1 MQPMSPVVR
10 VAIVAGML
18 LTLLA
23 LYWSTV
29 SYHYG
34 GDGLLFAG
42 SVEAVRAGNYSQTTL
57 LVFFH
62 AHHVLYGPAGLLV
75 HAPWDPAT
83 SAVTTMAM
91 GNGVLAVLTCWVFF
105 LLARAVGATKPGAF
119 LAAATLAVSFAF
131 WFFAVYA
138 ETYMLAQFGAVVFC
152 WLAARRRAETL
163 DTGAQFRS
171 AVALSF
177 VWVLAIGGHIVNV
190 LLIVPLIVWEL
201 AQRRRVRLL
210 ATVTGGALAT
220 LAVYLVAMR
229 WTGAPWTV
237 AGLIDWIRPQG
248 DYVDTS
254 AAGVAST
261 LSALALGIG
270 PGVLDTF
277 WSGPWLGL
285 VLLAAAAL
293 LLRRPGHADR
303 AVWRWLVAWF
313 LTYLVFFSV
322 WDAGNIEFSLWL
334 VVPLLLSLACLDAGL
349 AAGRSRHAWRAGW
362 VLLIIVV
369 AATNYTKEIGPH
381 RDPATNI
388 YLQIAHALSE
398 KMGPSDLLLIS
409 GVGPSARYK
418 FYLPYFSGRTSYGLR
433 DRLNALGET
442 GLRAEL
448 DTLRES
454 VARGER
460 RMFCLPELFGPEG
473 VGEIEASRFPRDVFN
488 RLRNEFL
495 PAGRLVLKDGQ
506 TVDLQTWVP

>member
-1 MQPMSPVVR
+1 MQPTSPVVR
-10 VAIVAGML
+10 VAIIAGAL

-62 AHHVLYGPAGLLV
+62 AHHVLYGPVGLLI
-75 HAPWDPAT
+75 HTPWDPAT
-83 SAVTTMAM
+83 PAVTTMAM

-105 LLARAVGATKPGAF
+105 LLARAVGAARPGAF
-119 LAAATLAVSFAF
+119 LATATLAVSFAF
-131 WFFAVYA
+131 WLFAVHA
-138 ETYMLAQFGAVVFC
+138 ETYMLAQFGAVTFC
-152 WLAARRRAETL
+152 WLAARRREEALGTAVQL
-163 DTGAQFRS
+163 RS
-171 AVALSF
+171 AAGLSL
-177 VWVLAIGGHIVNV
+177 VWALAIGGHIANV

-201 AQRRRVRLL
+201 AHRRRVRLL
-210 ATVTGGALAT
+210 ATVTGGAVTT
-220 LAVYLVAMR
+220 LVVYLTAMR

-248 DYVDTS
+248 NYVDTS
-254 AAGVAST
+254 AAGAAST

-270 PGVLDTF
+270 PGVLNTV
-277 WSGPWLGL
+277 WSGAWLGL
-285 VLLAAAAL
+285 VLLAATAL
-293 LLRRPGHADR
+293 RLRRSGVADR
-303 AVWRWLVAWF
+303 AVWGWLAAWF
-313 LTYLVFFSV
+313 LTYLLFFSI

-334 VVPLLLSLACLDAGL
+334 AVPLVLALARLDAAL
-349 AAGRSRHAWRAGW
+349 TAGRSRHAWRAGW
-362 VLLIIVV
+362 ALLIV
-369 AATNYTKEIGPH
+369 AIAAVNYTKEIGPH

-388 YLQIAHALSE
+388 YLQIANALPE
-398 KMGPSDLLLIS
+398 RMGPSDLLLIS

-418 FYLPYFSGRTSYGLR
+418 FYLPYFSGRTSYGLI
-433 DRLNALGET
+433 DRLDALGEA

-454 VARGER
+454 VLR
-460 RMFCLPELFGPEG
+460 RKRQIFCLPELFGPQG
-473 VGEIEASRFPRDVFN
+473 TGEIEASLFPRDAFN
-488 RLRNEFL
+488 RLRDEFR
-495 PAGRLVLKDGQ
+495 PAGRLVLGDGE